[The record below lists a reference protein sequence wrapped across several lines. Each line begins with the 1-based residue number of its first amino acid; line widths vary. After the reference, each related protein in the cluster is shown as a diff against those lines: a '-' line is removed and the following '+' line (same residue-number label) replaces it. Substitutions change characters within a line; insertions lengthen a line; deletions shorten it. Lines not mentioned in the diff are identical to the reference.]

1 MRGEPLQPDA
11 FATELLEAVPELA
24 QLADLE
30 TRIVFN
36 LDSSDVGP
44 AHWSQLANAIDEA
57 REAFDGFV
65 IVHGTDTMAYTA
77 SALSYALL
85 GLDKPVVLTG
95 AQRPLAAHRTDARRN
110 LVDAVELATRPITG
124 VGICFDG
131 LFLQGVKAT
140 KSNVHDYRAFDSPG
154 ARPWAK
160 LGVDVALS
168 DELFEAPGKYRFRPQ
183 FRDTVFSLQVTP
195 GMPVEAIMALLEP
208 GQGVEGMVLAAYGL
222 GTIPTDTPD
231 LGGLMARVVERGIDV
246 VVVTQSSGHISL
258 GKYANSRALQR
269 AGVISGGAMS
279 VEAAVTKLMHGLAHF
294 SDRRDRRAYLLADT
308 AGERGVK
315 PASMRASMPG
325 GSS

>member
-1 MRGEPLQPDA
+1 
-11 FATELLEAVPELA
+11 
-24 QLADLE
+24 
-30 TRIVFN
+30 
-36 LDSSDVGP
+36 
-44 AHWSQLANAIDEA
+44 
-57 REAFDGFV
+57 
-65 IVHGTDTMAYTA
+65 
-77 SALSYALL
+77 
-85 GLDKPVVLTG
+85 
-95 AQRPLAAHRTDARRN
+95 
-110 LVDAVELATRPITG
+110 
-124 VGICFDG
+124 
-131 LFLQGVKAT
+131 
-140 KSNVHDYRAFDSPG
+140 
-154 ARPWAK
+154 
-160 LGVDVALS
+160 
-168 DELFEAPGKYRFRPQ
+168 
-183 FRDTVFSLQVTP
+183 
-195 GMPVEAIMALLEP
+195 MALLEP